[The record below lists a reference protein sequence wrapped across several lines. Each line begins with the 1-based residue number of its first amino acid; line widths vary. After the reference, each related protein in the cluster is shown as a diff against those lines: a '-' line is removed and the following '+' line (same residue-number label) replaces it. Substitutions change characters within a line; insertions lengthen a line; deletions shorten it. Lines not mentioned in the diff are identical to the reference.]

1 MAARFPLE
9 VTPMRALLTRS
20 TISTS
25 LRFGFVIVVVLLALP
40 AVTSAWSLW
49 RATGQIDTLAEAG
62 VPGAQI
68 TGQID
73 GLMNKYR
80 KEQWEYLALPP
91 GDEERVATTESM
103 TEEDADMRQ
112 LFADY
117 RALPVSAEDLDRL
130 RAFES
135 HWAQYV
141 QATAGEAGLADQG
154 DLAAARDTFDT
165 GAGGD
170 LWDALKDDLS
180 AWRDTDA
187 KAAKAD
193 RDSATVAAVAGFAV
207 LAVLLLVA
215 VAAAVFVWRTLSRRI
230 SDGLARLS
238 VAADGIARG
247 DLDQRLQSTVDDEI
261 AAVSASFERMVAYLN
276 DKAEVS
282 QRMAE
287 GDLAIDTHGASD
299 RDRLGQAFAA
309 MVANLRDSIGQI
321 HRSAGALDGASQ
333 DLADVSDGVRAA
345 SGEVVD
351 NAERQVELVRQAQHA
366 AEQTAVMVAE
376 GIDTVQQLAQVMRV
390 LDSKSTEIG
399 GIVDAITRI
408 AGQTNLLAL
417 NASIEAARAGDHG
430 AGFAVVAGE
439 VRALAEE
446 SGTAAASIS
455 NLITDIQR
463 TSADAVRVVDE
474 QARGAFERIATGTG
488 TLRSALDE
496 VGAFATANV
505 ASTERMAD
513 VSTAATH
520 SVQQLGST
528 AEELRGVAGRFR
540 VDRAA

>member
-1 MAARFPLE
+1 
-9 VTPMRALLTRS
+9 MRALLTRS
-20 TISTS
+20 SISRS
-25 LRFGFVIVVVLLALP
+25 LRLGFVIVVALLALP
-40 AVTSAWSLW
+40 ALTSAWSLW
-49 RATGQIDTLAEAG
+49 RASSQVGTLAEAG

-68 TGQID
+68 TGKID

-91 GDEERVATTESM
+91 GDEERAATVESM
-103 TEEDADMRQ
+103 AEEDADMRQ

-117 RALPVSAEDLDRL
+117 RALPVGAADLARL
-130 RAFES
+130 RAYES
-135 HWAQYV
+135 HWTQYV
-141 QATAGEAGLADQG
+141 QATAGEAGLADKG
-154 DLAAARDTFDT
+154 DLTAARDTFDT
-165 GAGGD
+165 GTGGD
-170 LWDALKDDLS
+170 LWDALKDDLA
-180 AWRDTDA
+180 AWRELDA
-187 KAAKAD
+187 AAAKAD
-193 RDSATVAAVAGFAV
+193 RDSAAVSAVVGFAV
-207 LAVLLLVA
+207 LAVLLLIA
-215 VAAAVFVWRTLSRRI
+215 VAAAVFVWRTLSRRV

-247 DLDQRLQSTVDDEI
+247 ELDQRLDSTVDDEI
-261 AAVSASFERMVAYLN
+261 ATVAAAFERMVAYLN

-282 QRMAE
+282 QRLAE
-287 GDLAIDTHGASD
+287 GDLAIDAHSASD

-333 DLADVSDGVRAA
+333 DLGQVSDDVRAA
-345 SGEVVD
+345 SGEVVE
-351 NAERQVELVRQAQHA
+351 NAGRQVDLVRQAQHA
-366 AEQTAVMVAE
+366 AEETAGMVAE
-376 GIDTVQQLAQVMRV
+376 GIDTVQRLTQVMRV

-417 NASIEAARAGDHG
+417 NASIEAARAGVHG
-430 AGFAVVAGE
+430 SGFAVVAGE

-455 NLITDIQR
+455 ALITDIQR

-513 VSTAATH
+513 VSTATTS
-520 SVQQLGST
+520 SVRQLGST
-528 AEELRGVAGRFR
+528 AEQLRGVAGRFR
-540 VDRAA
+540 A